1 MQFTLWD
8 ILAHSYNLLYLTAF
22 IVKDMLWLRILLC
35 LASIMEVV
43 YSYNVGTD
51 PLWPNIL
58 WCSAY
63 VGVNAYQFFRVVQ
76 ERQSLNLSEEEN
88 VMYAAMFSTMSKV
101 LFRRLINI
109 GEWRTYD
116 IGEKLIEEGNTCKE
130 LLLLTRGAA
139 SVEKKGTEI
148 TRLRSYAFVG
158 EMSFLSGKET
168 TATVKA
174 LTSVVCMVW
183 KKDVLET
190 LINKDNELHVAIH
203 TVFSRDL
210 TQKLS
215 VQ

>member
-1 MQFTLWD
+1 MGLTAWD

-22 IVKDMLWLRILLC
+22 IVKDMLWLRVLLC
-35 LASIMEVV
+35 LASVMEVV
-43 YSYNVGTD
+43 YSYNVGND

-63 VGVNAYQFFRVVQ
+63 VGVNAYQFSRILQ
-76 ERQSLNLSEEEN
+76 ERRSLHLSPEEHI
-88 VMYAAMFSTMSKV
+88 MYSVMFSTMSKI

-116 IGEKLIEEGNTCKE
+116 VGAVLIEEGNTCKE
-130 LLLLTRGAA
+130 LLLLTEGAA
-139 SVEKKGTEI
+139 TIEKKGIEI

-158 EMSFLSGKET
+158 EMSFLSGKQT

-174 LTSVVCMVW
+174 LTPIVCMVW
-183 KKDVLET
+183 KKEVLEA
-190 LINKDNELHVAIH
+190 LIHKDDELHVAIH

>member
-1 MQFTLWD
+1 MPLTLWD

-35 LASIMEVV
+35 LASVMEVI

-63 VGVNAYQFFRVVQ
+63 VGVNTYQFFRIIQ
-76 ERQSLNLSEEEN
+76 ERRSLNLSEEEHI
-88 VMYAAMFSTMSKV
+88 MYAAMFSTMSKV

-109 GEWRTYD
+109 GEWRTYSID
-116 IGEKLIEEGNTCKE
+116 ENLIEEGNTCKE
-130 LLLLTRGAA
+130 LLLLTQGAA
-139 SVEKKGTEI
+139 SVEKKGIEI

-174 LTSVVCMVW
+174 LTPVLCMVW
-183 KKDVLET
+183 KKETLEA
-190 LINKDNELHVAIH
+190 LINKDNELRIAIH